1 MRSKYGV
8 EKLIPEGSKQKRKK
22 IEGEILKKKKRQK
35 AELILSETNILRNLG
50 TKLMKPNSKDNVLK
64 CVENGKIKI
73 TLCNEKQH
81 RRNDLVSKKKKILSN
96 LTTVKPTEV
105 EDIPN
110 IHSIIPKST
119 PKHNQ

>member
-81 RRNDLVSKKKKILSN
+81 RRNDLVSKKN
-96 LTTVKPTEV
+96 TFKP
-105 EDIPN
+105 D
-110 IHSIIPKST
+110 HSKTHRSRRYTKYTFNRSKVHP
-119 PKHNQ
+119 